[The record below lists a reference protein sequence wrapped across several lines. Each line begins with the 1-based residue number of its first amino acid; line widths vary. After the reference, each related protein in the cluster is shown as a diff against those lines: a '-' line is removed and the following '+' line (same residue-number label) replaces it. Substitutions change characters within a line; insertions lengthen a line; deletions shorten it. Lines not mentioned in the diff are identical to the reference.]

1 MFFQVYFC
9 RFRLDCLTYI
19 IGVNS
24 VINTKYLDIAYAT
37 NGSIHTMEED
47 LTEMGKMNEGKKFK
61 IAGIN
66 FRLVNG
72 KFIQIK

>member
-1 MFFQVYFC
+1 
-9 RFRLDCLTYI
+9 
-19 IGVNS
+19 